1 MKEENDRMT
10 PLDQMVNDEQL
21 KMLKASVPY
30 LPPRGQQIL
39 SVYTKFREFQNTL
52 SLMGQP
58 QEMQAMASEKASF
71 SPIQM
76 LEELS
81 QFSTGTS
88 RDMINTLLT
97 AITAASMFQ
106 NYEQENPESKEE
118 DL

>member
-10 PLDQMVNDEQL
+10 PLDQMVNDDRLQ
-21 KMLKASVPY
+21 MLKASVPY
-30 LPPRGQQIL
+30 LPPKGQQFL

-58 QEMQAMASEKASF
+58 QEMQSMSAEKASV

-76 LEELS
+76 MEDLS
-81 QFSTGTS
+81 RFASGPS
-88 RDMINTLLT
+88 KDMLNTLLT

-106 NYEQENPESKEE
+106 NYEQENPEPKEE
-118 DL
+118 SI